1 MTMEEQTIDKV
12 KDPDEIDLIALV
24 KTAWKG
30 RKTITWFLIIFAV
43 FGVLLAHF
51 SPVEYS
57 AKTIL
62 VPQIQS
68 KSSGLGGLAVLAGIN
83 LPSVDQGGSE
93 LSPSVYPQIVK
104 SITFQKE
111 IMYTPFTWEGIKEPI
126 SLIAYYKD
134 YYRPGP
140 IPALKKYTIGL
151 PGVLIGL
158 IKGKNQSNTVSTPAK
173 EDDGMVPLSKP
184 EKGLRGFLDA
194 KLTLEI
200 NSKEGYIQLMANA
213 PEAKAAAQM
222 ALKAQRLLQAKIT
235 EYKIDKA
242 KQNLD
247 FIQELFKEKKKD
259 FENAQDRL
267 ARFRDRN
274 LNLGSAMA
282 RTEEE
287 SLQSEYQIAFSVYNE
302 VAKQLENAKIKVKE
316 DTPVFAIIE
325 PVSVPLSKAKPEKV
339 KIIIIWIFLGGIIGI
354 GWIFGKHYLVD
365 LKKKWKETE

>member
-1 MTMEEQTIDKV
+1 MEENTLEKV
-12 KDPDEIDLIALV
+12 KDPDEIDLMAMI
-24 KTAWKG
+24 KTAWNG
-30 RKTITWFLIIFAV
+30 RKTMMWFLLVFAV
-43 FGVLLAHF
+43 LGVLIAQF
-51 SPVEYS
+51 SPVQYS
-57 AKTIL
+57 TKTIM
-62 VPQIQS
+62 VPQTQS
-68 KSSGLGGLAVLAGIN
+68 PSSGLSGLAALAGI
-83 LPSVDQGGSE
+83 STTGQSGSE

-111 IMYTPFTWEGIKEPI
+111 IMYTPFTWENVKEPI
-126 SLIAYYKD
+126 SLIAYYTD
-134 YYRPGP
+134 YYRTGP
-140 IPALKKYTIGL
+140 IPTLKKYTIGL
-151 PGVLIGL
+151 PGILIGML
-158 IKGKNQSNTVSTPAK
+158 KGKNKPSTLSPPAK
-173 EDDGMVPLSKP
+173 VDDEILLLSSA
-184 EKGLRGFLDA
+184 EKGMRGLLSA
-194 KLTLEI
+194 NLTLEI
-200 NSKEGYIQLMANA
+200 KSKEGFIELKSIA
-213 PEAKAAAQM
+213 PEAKVAAQM
-222 ALKAQRLLQAKIT
+222 ALKAQRLLQDKIT

-287 SLQSEYQIAFSVYNE
+287 RLQSEYQIAFSVYNE

-325 PVSVPLSKAKPEKV
+325 PVSVPLSKSKPEKV
-339 KIIIIWIFLGGIIGI
+339 KIMIIWIFLGGIIGI

-365 LKKKWKETE
+365 IKKKWKETE

>member
-1 MTMEEQTIDKV
+1 
-12 KDPDEIDLIALV
+12 
-24 KTAWKG
+24 
-30 RKTITWFLIIFAV
+30 
-43 FGVLLAHF
+43 
-51 SPVEYS
+51 
-57 AKTIL
+57 
-62 VPQIQS
+62 
-68 KSSGLGGLAVLAGIN
+68 
-83 LPSVDQGGSE
+83 
-93 LSPSVYPQIVK
+93 
-104 SITFQKE
+104 
-111 IMYTPFTWEGIKEPI
+111 
-126 SLIAYYKD
+126 
-134 YYRPGP
+134 
-140 IPALKKYTIGL
+140 L